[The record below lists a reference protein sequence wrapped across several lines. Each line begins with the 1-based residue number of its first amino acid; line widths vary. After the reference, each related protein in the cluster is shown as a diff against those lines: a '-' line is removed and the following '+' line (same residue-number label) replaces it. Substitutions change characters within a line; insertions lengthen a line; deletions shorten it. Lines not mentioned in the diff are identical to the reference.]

1 MNVPVQQATPSTE
14 NLSIIDRTRI
24 WWAAKRYDFWLDLRF
39 VPRKRRKDLALE
51 LRSNLSA
58 ASGRHGVD
66 EAMKRVGSL
75 RSLAA
80 AATTDDAKHVR
91 WNAGATMAVTA
102 LAFSAVVFLMLSFY
116 YTEGVLDSGTTE
128 RVSSG
133 LFPFFGSKIT
143 VNPPQSNA
151 SSFSFE
157 MSTGPLPLVLAAATF
172 VTVAR
177 PWRAIR
183 RHPAGGATSIDATP

>member
-1 MNVPVQQATPSTE
+1 MNVPTQRSTPSTD
-14 NLSIIDRTRI
+14 LSIIDRTRI

-58 ASGRHGVD
+58 ASGRHGVG
-66 EAMKRVGSL
+66 EALKRVGSL

-102 LAFSAVVFLMLSFY
+102 LALSGLVFLVLSLN

-128 RVSSG
+128 PVSSG
-133 LFPFFGSKIT
+133 LFPFFGSNIT
-143 VNPPQSNA
+143 VDPPRDNGA
-151 SSFSFE
+151 PFSFE
-157 MSTGPLPLVLAAATF
+157 MSTGPLPLF
-172 VTVAR
+172 S
-177 PWRAIR
+177 R
-183 RHPAGGATSIDATP
+183 RSPS